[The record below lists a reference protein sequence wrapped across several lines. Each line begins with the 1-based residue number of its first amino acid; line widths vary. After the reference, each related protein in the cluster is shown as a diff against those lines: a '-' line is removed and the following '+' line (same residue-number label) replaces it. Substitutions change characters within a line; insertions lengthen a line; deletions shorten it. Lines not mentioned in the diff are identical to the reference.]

1 MKKTILILGT
11 CILLAGCSKLEENI
25 PFLKKMD
32 DTAEEQNNQLNDEI
46 GNKGGNNHTGNK
58 NSSNPGQLDDSI
70 TLKAKYFNQ
79 VKQVDGKYVIQ
90 NPANVLALV
99 NHQFGLP
106 STYAPNDLVRPKV
119 AFSFG
124 NQNIEKSYLRKKAAA
139 ALEKMFAEAKKQ
151 NIELYAVSGYRS
163 YERQEELFHAEINRV
178 GKEKAVQAVAVP
190 GTSEHQTGLAV
201 DISSKSVNLDLTE
214 QFGTTPEG
222 KWLVKNAHKFGF
234 ILRYPKD
241 KESITGYQYEPWH
254 FRYVGTKAAK
264 VIYEKN
270 LTLEEYFDIVEKI

>member
-1 MKKTILILGT
+1 MKKMILILGT
-11 CILLAGCSKLEENI
+11 CMILAGCSKLENI
-25 PFLKKMD
+25 PFFKKMD
-32 DTAEEQNNQLNDEI
+32 GTAEEQNNQLKNEI
-46 GNKGGNNHTGNK
+46 G
-58 NSSNPGQLDDSI
+58 SNPGQSDNSI

-79 VKQVDGKYVIQ
+79 IKQVNGMYVIQ
-90 NPANVLALV
+90 NPANVMALV
-99 NHQFGLP
+99 NHQFALP

-124 NQNIEKSYLRKKAAA
+124 DQNIEKSYLRKKAAD

-163 YERQEELFHAEINRV
+163 YERQEDLFHAEINRI

-190 GTSEHQTGLAV
+190 GTSEHQTGLAI
-201 DISSKSVNLDLTE
+201 DISSKSVNLELTE
-214 QFGTTPEG
+214 EFGTTPEG
-222 KWLVKNAHKFGF
+222 IWLAKNAHKFGF

-254 FRYVGTKAAK
+254 FRYVGMKAAK
-264 VIYEKN
+264 IIYEKN
-270 LTLEEYFDIVEKI
+270 LTLEEYFNIVEKI